1 MSTLARALTIAVL
14 VVNVGDIALHVAI
27 DDVEPLRISGN
38 VVVLLAAMLMLTM
51 SRAGQALV
59 PLIAGAVS
67 LALNLVFIATE
78 GIGPLG
84 GVLVATTSLLLAG
97 ATLALRRRA

>member
-1 MSTLARALTIAVL
+1 MSTLARTLTIAVL
-14 VVNVGDIALHVAI
+14 VLNVGDIALHVAI
-27 DDVEPLRISGN
+27 DDVEPLRIAGN
-38 VVVLLAAMLMLTM
+38 VVVLLAAMLMQTT
-51 SRAGQALV
+51 SRARQAHV

-84 GVLVATTSLLLAG
+84 GVLVATTTLLLAG
-97 ATLALRRRA
+97 ATLALRRRP

>member
-14 VVNVGDIALHVAI
+14 VVNVFDIALHVAI
-27 DDVEPLRISGN
+27 DDVEPLRIAGN
-38 VVVLLAAMLMLTM
+38 VVVLLAAILMLTM
-51 SRAGQALV
+51 SRARQALV
-59 PLIAGAVS
+59 PLIAGSVS

-97 ATLALRRRA
+97 ATLALRRRP